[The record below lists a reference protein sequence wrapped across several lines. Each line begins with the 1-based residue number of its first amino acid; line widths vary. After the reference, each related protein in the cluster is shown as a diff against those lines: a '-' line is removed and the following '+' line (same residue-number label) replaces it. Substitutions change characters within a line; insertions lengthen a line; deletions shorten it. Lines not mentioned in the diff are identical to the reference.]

1 MGQSG
6 RSGSLKCISLTE
18 LAYGLSLFLSSFGRG
33 TMFQPGMIASG
44 ASEVREA
51 VEGKPPEAA
60 VALNGGCCN
69 DSSDKELPFHVP
81 YSSNDSGIGVIDLAS
96 LVAFSHSVSGGTAE
110 TKLPTLLPSLRGRH
124 LTGGLYVIITWHST
138 LERVL

>member
-96 LVAFSHSVSGGTAE
+96 PVAFSHSVSAGTAAAD
-110 TKLPTLLPSLRGRH
+110 TKLPCHPPCVVGT
-124 LTGGLYVIITWHST
+124 
-138 LERVL
+138 

>member
-69 DSSDKELPFHVP
+69 DSSDKELHVLP
-81 YSSNDSGIGVIDLAS
+81 YSSNDAGIGVIDLAS
-96 LVAFSHSVSGGTAE
+96 LVAFSHSVSAGTAAAD
-110 TKLPTLLPSLRGRH
+110 TKLPCHPPCVVGT
-124 LTGGLYVIITWHST
+124 
-138 LERVL
+138 